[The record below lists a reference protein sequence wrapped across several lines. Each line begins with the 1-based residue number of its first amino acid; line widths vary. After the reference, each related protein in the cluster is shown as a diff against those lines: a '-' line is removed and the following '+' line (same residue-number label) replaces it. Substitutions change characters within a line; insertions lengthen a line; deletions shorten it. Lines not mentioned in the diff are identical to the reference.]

1 MCLELHTP
9 RKREEIIKGKKEWVS
24 LLLSLYS
31 VNSGSVHWG
40 LWVSLWFACQCLWDV
55 IRSLHFLTLHHRRR
69 TDQGKSQKH
78 PSGEQRRD
86 THKAGPNYAGLMAT
100 VDCRLVVVDE
110 ESCRSRK
117 AVCVAQLWLLAN
129 SSSFALSHNESAPI
143 LPKLQRLCWSVYKRC
158 WKWYNIPAHTLVA
171 VDGPVTAC
179 SLAEAI
185 AAPKST
191 NQTAS

>member
-1 MCLELHTP
+1 MALFTGDSLVLMSVPLGRH
-9 RKREEIIKGKKEWVS
+9 S
-24 LLLSLYS
+24 LLTFPHSS
-31 VNSGSVHWG
+31 PSPKDWPR
-40 LWVSLWFACQCLWDV
+40 QD
-55 IRSLHFLTLHHRRR
+55 
-69 TDQGKSQKH
+69 SQKH

-86 THKAGPNYAGLMAT
+86 THKAGPNYAGLM

-143 LPKLQRLCWSVYKRC
+143 LPKLQRLCWSVHKHC
-158 WKWYNIPAHTLVA
+158 WKWYHIPAHTLVA
-171 VDGPVTAC
+171 VDGPVTAR
-179 SLAEAI
+179 SLAETI